1 MNKEQKDLLKELN
14 DYDEENVYK
23 VVKRAEYPTLLING
37 RMITQG
43 SVEVTQRLK
52 VLRKELGLY

>member
-1 MNKEQKDLLKELN
+1 MNKEQKELVKELN
-14 DYDEENVYK
+14 DYDEENKYE

-37 RMITQG
+37 REITQG

-52 VLRKELGLY
+52 VLKRELGIF

>member
-1 MNKEQKDLLKELN
+1 MNKEQKKLLEDLN
-14 DYDEENVYK
+14 SWDDENKYE

-37 RMITQG
+37 KVITNG

-52 VLRKELGLY
+52 VIRKELGIF